1 MTLIF
6 TGGGTGGH
14 LVIALSLAQAAKARG
29 HKVVFI
35 GSMSGQDRQWFEHG
49 TVFEET
55 YFLETT
61 GVVNKKGL
69 GKLTAMWKI
78 FKAVIKSARIIRTL
92 RADAIVS
99 VGGFS
104 AAPAAI
110 AAITMKRPLYIHEQ
124 NAVTGKLNTLLRPY
138 AKGFFS
144 SYETGEGHCDYP
156 VNELYFQQARTRT
169 QVKTVIFLG
178 GSQGA
183 KFIND
188 LALQCA
194 PWLREKEIAIIHQC
208 GASEEERVRHAYHE
222 LGIDAE
228 VYGFTTQIAQL
239 IEKSD
244 FAVSRS
250 GASTLWELCA
260 ARVPAFFIPFP
271 HAAADHQFHNAR
283 YIVEHNVGWCER
295 QGEGILP
302 KLQEA
307 ISSDIQSKSEALS
320 RLIAGNGAQHIIE
333 LVEKTLTFKIK

>member
-1 MTLIF
+1 MTLVF

-14 LVIALSLAQAAKARG
+14 LVIALSLAQAAKGRG

-35 GSMSGQDRQWFEHG
+35 GSMSGQDRQWFEHS

-61 GVVNKKGL
+61 GVVNKKGF
-69 GKLTAMWKI
+69 GKLGAMWKI
-78 FKAVIKSARIIRTL
+78 FKAVIESRRIVKSL
-92 RADAIVS
+92 HADAIVS

-124 NAVTGKLNTLLRPY
+124 NAITGKLNTLLRPY
-138 AKGFFS
+138 AAGFFS
-144 SYETGEGHCDYP
+144 SYETGAGHCDYP
-156 VNELYFQQARTRT
+156 VNEFYFQQARTRT
-169 QVKTVIFLG
+169 EVKTVIFLG

-194 PWLREKEIAIIHQC
+194 PWLRQKGIFIIHQC

-239 IEKSD
+239 IARSD

-260 ARVPAFFIPFP
+260 ARVPAFYIPFP
-271 HAAADHQFHNAR
+271 FAAADHQFHNAR

-307 ISSDIQSKSEALS
+307 ISSDIQSKSEALG
-320 RLIAGNGAQHIIE
+320 RLIANNGAQHIIE
-333 LVEKTLTFKIK
+333 TVEKDLKDKH

>member
-35 GSMSGQDRQWFEHG
+35 GSMSGQDRQWFENG

-61 GVVNKKGL
+61 GVVNKKGFRKL
-69 GKLTAMWKI
+69 GALWKI
-78 FKAVIKSARIIRTL
+78 FKAVMESRRIIRTL
-92 RADAIVS
+92 RADAVVS

-124 NAVTGKLNTLLRPY
+124 NAITGKLNTLLRPY
-138 AKGFFS
+138 ARGFFS

-156 VNELYFQQARTRT
+156 VNELFFQQARTRT
-169 QVKTVIFLG
+169 QIKTVIFLG

-188 LALQCA
+188 LALECA
-194 PWLREKEIAIIHQC
+194 PWLREKGIAIIHQC

-239 IEKSD
+239 IQRSD

-271 HAAADHQFHNAR
+271 FAAADHQFHNAR

-307 ISSDIQSKSEALS
+307 ISSDIEPKSEALG
-320 RLIAGNGAQHIIE
+320 RLISGNGAQHIIAMI
-333 LVEKTLTFKIK
+333 EKSGNV

>member
-1 MTLIF
+1 MTLVF

-14 LVIALSLAQAAKARG
+14 LVIALSLAQEAKARG

-35 GSMSGQDRQWFEHG
+35 GSMSGQDRQWFENG

-61 GVVNKKGL
+61 GVVNKKGFAKL
-69 GKLTAMWKI
+69 GAMWKI
-78 FKAVIKSARIIRTL
+78 LKAVMESRRIIKRVN
-92 RADAIVS
+92 ADAIIS

-124 NAVTGKLNTLLRPY
+124 NAITGKLNTLLRPY
-138 AKGFFS
+138 ATGFFS

-156 VNELYFQQARTRT
+156 VNELYFQHARTRT
-169 QVKTVIFLG
+169 EVKTVIFLG

-183 KFIND
+183 RFIND
-188 LALQCA
+188 LALEIA
-194 PWLREKEIAIIHQC
+194 PWLNEKGISIIHQC

-222 LGIDAE
+222 LGIDAQ
-228 VYGFTTQIAQL
+228 VYGFTTQMVQL
-239 IEKSD
+239 IEQSD

-260 ARVPAFFIPFP
+260 ARVPAFYIPFP

-283 YIVEHNVGWCER
+283 YVMEHKVGWCER
-295 QGEGILP
+295 QGEGLLA

-307 ISSDIQSKSEALS
+307 ISSDIQPKSEALT
-320 RLIAGNGAQHIIE
+320 RLIQRNGAQHIIDRI
-333 LVEKTLTFKIK
+333 EKDS